1 MSTYKDYLTPDFLRK
16 YYVTRKM
23 TVKEIHEYFL
33 EKYSVNIHPNIIT
46 MYGNKVDVSDRSR
59 TRWR

>member
-1 MSTYKDYLTPDFLRK
+1 MATYKDYLTPDFLRK

-23 TVKEIHEYFL
+23 TAKEIHEYFL
-33 EKYSVNIHPNIIT
+33 KRNINIHENIIT
-46 MYGNKVDVSDRSR
+46 MYGNKVDVSDRGR